1 MSSPKRRIET
11 DVMKL
16 MMSDYE
22 VTLVNDNMQEFYVIF
37 KGPQESKHWPYPHML
52 APSYSRYPESGH

>member
-37 KGPQESKHWPYPHML
+37 KGPQESK
-52 APSYSRYPESGH
+52 S